1 MIDIKHLSHIYKLR
15 GIKTKALD
23 DITLKVEKGEIFGL
37 LGTNGAGK
45 STMIKILTTLLYPT
59 SGEAKIDGLDI
70 RKEAK
75 KVRSRV
81 GVVMGQKIIY
91 GGMTGRDNLRFFGNI
106 YDVQNLEHKINELAH
121 FFELED
127 KIDTLVEGYSSGMRM
142 KLAIMRGLINDP
154 QILCLDEPT
163 LGLDPNMQLKIRKK
177 IKELQM
183 LGKTIILTTHYMLE
197 AEELCDRIGI
207 LKKGSLKAIDTPQ
220 ALRKKMPGK
229 NILEIKFKNPH
240 IADKFKQDY
249 ILTKDPTLLMI
260 PIINSDHL
268 NRALKEIMSNGF
280 YIEDIKLVEPS
291 LEKVFSYFTE

>member
-1 MIDIKHLSHIYKLR
+1 MIDIRHLTHIYKLR

-23 DITLKVEKGEIFGL
+23 DVTINIKQGEVFGL

-45 STMIKILTTLLYPT
+45 STIIKILTTLLYPT
-59 SGEAKIDGLDI
+59 GGTIKVDGFDI
-70 RKEAK
+70 RKQPRQ
-75 KVRSRV
+75 VRARV

-106 YDVQNLEHKINELAH
+106 YDVQNLEDKIDELTH

-154 QILCLDEPT
+154 QIILLDEPT

-177 IKELQM
+177 IKELQR

-207 LKKGSLKAIDTPQ
+207 LKAGSLKAIDTP
-220 ALRKKMPGK
+220 AGLRKKIPGK

-240 IADKFKQDY
+240 TIDKFKKDY

-260 PIINSDHL
+260 PIVNSDHL
-268 NRALKEIMSNGF
+268 NSALKEIMSNGF